1 MSEPEKTTAAKD
13 ESSPDPQIEMTPEPL
28 AANAQVERYLRRKA
42 EVTEK
47 DHREFQVYLEEKAR
61 QIAPS
66 RRRCPAKKFTL
77 NRRNAL
83 KVVAGTAVAGEAAAL
98 GLFADRRL
106 GRQERGRAAPAMAR
120 RSRASSA
127 R

>member
-28 AANAQVERYLRRKA
+28 AANAQVERYLKRKV

-61 QIAPS
+61 RLHPS
-66 RRRCPAKKFTL
+66 RPRCPG
-77 NRRNAL
+77 RNSRS
-83 KVVAGTAVAGEAAAL
+83 AGAT
-98 GLFADRRL
+98 R
-106 GRQERGRAAPAMAR
+106 
-120 RSRASSA
+120 
-127 R
+127 